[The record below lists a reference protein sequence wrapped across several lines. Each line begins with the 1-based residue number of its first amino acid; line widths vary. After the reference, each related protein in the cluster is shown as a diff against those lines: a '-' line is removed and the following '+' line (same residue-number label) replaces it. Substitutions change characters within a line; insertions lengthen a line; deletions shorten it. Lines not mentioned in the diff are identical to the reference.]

1 MIFGV
6 KDVTCVPSPDLSI
19 ELDRFK
25 WMQQSRYVDPEQA
38 EAILLKQQAI
48 MDELNR
54 RAAGGAIHSREA
66 AAGHRALKLC
76 REEIAV
82 PDNLEDQIRGLLLI
96 LAALCD
102 AEGLSFG
109 ELAQEG
115 AEIGR
120 VRAQTPSTPEGTRPT
135 TVSAVPPGMG
145 GP

>member
-1 MIFGV
+1 M
-6 KDVTCVPSPDLSI
+6 
-19 ELDRFK
+19 
-25 WMQQSRYVDPEQA
+25 
-38 EAILLKQQAI
+38 
-48 MDELNR
+48 
-54 RAAGGAIHSREA
+54 
-66 AAGHRALKLC
+66 
-76 REEIAV
+76 